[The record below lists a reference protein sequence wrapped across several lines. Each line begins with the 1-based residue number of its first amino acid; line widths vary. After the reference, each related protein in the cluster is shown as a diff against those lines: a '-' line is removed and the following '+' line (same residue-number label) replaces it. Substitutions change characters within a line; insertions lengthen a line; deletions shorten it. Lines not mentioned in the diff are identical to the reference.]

1 MILFLLACQNEA
13 NLESTEVVD
22 RWSQDP
28 ASAVDILLVVDDS
41 CSMENYQEKLGGQF
55 DAFVQY
61 FGRANVDY
69 RIGVTTTDAT
79 IEEPGALVGAAIT
92 ADTPNPDAAFASQVG
107 VGTDGSTLEMGLETA
122 WQAAQNPDFVRQDA
136 SLSVLVVSDEED
148 SSPRPI
154 NDYLN
159 DFFAAKGGRSEKTFN
174 FSAITVTNEAV
185 CTSEQAAASRPGER
199 YVDAAWQTHGVIG
212 NLCAAPEELADTL
225 GDFSL
230 TASRLQRRFL
240 LSDRPDVS
248 SLEVTV
254 QDEGADP
261 EIIPCDAGEWSYA
274 LVAGPDGATP
284 AVVFDAAAI
293 PPVGSSIVV
302 RYTRGNGSPDAF
314 CNG

>member
-1 MILFLLACQNEA
+1 MILLLMACNNEA

-22 RWSQDP
+22 RWTQDP

-41 CSMENYQEKLGGQF
+41 CSMHNYQEKLGGQF

-79 IEEPGALVGAAIT
+79 VESPGTLVGPAISV
-92 ADTPNPDAAFASQVG
+92 DTPNPDAAFASQVA
-107 VGTDGSTLEMGLETA
+107 VGTAGSSLEMGLETA
-122 WQAAQNPDFVRQDA
+122 WQAAQNQDFVRDGS

-148 SSPRPI
+148 SSPRPV

-159 DFFAAKGGRSEKTFN
+159 DFFALEGGRSARTFN
-174 FSAITVTNEAV
+174 FSAITVTNQAE
-185 CTSEQAAASRPGER
+185 CTSEQAAASRPGDR
-199 YVDAAWQTHGVIG
+199 YVDAAWQTHGVVG
-212 NLCAAPEELADTL
+212 NLCAGTEEMADTL

-230 TASRLQRRFL
+230 IASRLQRQFL
-240 LSDRPDVS
+240 LSSRPDTS

-254 QDEGADP
+254 QEEGGEP
-261 EIIPCDAGEWSYA
+261 EIIPCDAAAWTYR

-284 AVVFDAAAI
+284 AVVFDAATI
-293 PPVGSSIVV
+293 PPIGSSIIV
-302 RYTRGNGSPDAF
+302 RYTRGDGSVAAF